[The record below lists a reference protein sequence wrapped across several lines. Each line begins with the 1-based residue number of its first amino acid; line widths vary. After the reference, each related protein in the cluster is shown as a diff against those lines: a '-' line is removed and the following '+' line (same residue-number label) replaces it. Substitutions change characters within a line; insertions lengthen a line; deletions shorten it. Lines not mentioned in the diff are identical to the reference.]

1 MEKYDTAIIGGG
13 ISGLFIAYK
22 LSQSGKKVIVIEKEK
37 NLGGMLRSVK
47 VNDFYIEEFYHHI
60 FSENKLT
67 INLIEELGLKDKL
80 KWDEASTS
88 FYYNGKFYNLT
99 QPLDLLSFGP
109 LNFYEKTKLALFLL
123 SIKILKAP
131 GRFDNISA
139 EEFIVKRTG
148 NSVYRKFFKP
158 LLSAKYSKNLDK
170 ISATWFIERINL
182 RNNRGY
188 KGEILGYLE
197 GGFHQILDKLQ
208 EKIILNKGEIILG
221 ADVKKIHCSD
231 NKAVYLELKNKK
243 IRADNFVST
252 ISGPALEK
260 ICPFNEDY
268 RERLKQLVNQG
279 TICIIAGLNRKI
291 SRFYWTNL
299 IDETIPFRAL
309 IEHTNFQ
316 PYSTYNCHLVYLASY
331 PEQNSPIWKMS
342 EEEIF
347 KNYLEALKKISGIG
361 DSDVQWYRVIKEEN
375 AGLIYTKGS
384 LKKILPT
391 KTPVENL
398 FIAGMLNSYPD
409 RNLEQSLKL
418 SNKLLGE
425 IK

>member
-1 MEKYDTAIIGGG
+1 MEKYDSVIIGGG

-37 NLGGMLRSVK
+37 NLGGMLRSLK
-47 VNDFYIEEFYHHI
+47 INDFYIEEFYHHI
-60 FSENKLT
+60 FSENKLA
-67 INLIEELGLKDKL
+67 IGLIEELGLKGRL

-88 FYYNGKFYNLT
+88 FFYNNKFYNLT
-99 QPLDLLSFGP
+99 KPTDLLGFGP
-109 LNFYEKTKLALFLL
+109 LNFYEKTQLALFLL
-123 SIKILKAP
+123 SIKLLKNP
-131 GRFDNISA
+131 GKFDNISA
-139 EEFIVKRTG
+139 EEFIIKRAG
-148 NSVYRKFFKP
+148 NSVYRKFFRP

-197 GGFHQILDKLQ
+197 GGFQQIIDKLR
-208 EKIILNKGEIILG
+208 EKILSNKGKIILGTEI
-221 ADVKKIHCSD
+221 KKIHCAD
-231 NKAVYLELKNKK
+231 DKAVYLELKNKK
-243 IRADNFVST
+243 IYAENFIST

-260 ICPFNEDY
+260 ICNFNEDY
-268 RERLKQLVNQG
+268 RNRLNALENQG
-279 TICIIAGLNRKI
+279 TICIILGLNRKI
-291 SRFYWTNL
+291 SKFYWTNL

-316 PYSTYNCHLVYLASY
+316 SYSAYKCHLVYLASY
-331 PEQNSPIWKMS
+331 PEKNSAFWNLS
-342 EEEIF
+342 EEELF
-347 KNYLEALKKISGIG
+347 KNYLESLKKISGIT
-361 DSDVQWYRVIKEEN
+361 DSDVQWYRIIREEN

-384 LKKILPT
+384 LKKILPVR
-391 KTPVENL
+391 TPIKNL

-418 SNKLLGE
+418 SKRVLNE